1 MTSLS
6 SMNSWEVSLLKDYA
20 ASSNISSLRFGTNVG
35 LEYSV
40 NSTKGD
46 SNGTVR
52 VLSRSATTDCL
63 KTYLEDGV
71 SADDVTYGDNCY
83 YDPKYSDWYS
93 PAVSAATDFT
103 WSNTYNMSFLAAVS
117 KACVLNNCSNDLLG
131 VWASEWTVESI
142 STNLEQ
148 LKEGFV
154 GSLAIVDST
163 GIVLASSSGE
173 NMVPASTTSDTY
185 IQDASSALSDS
196 SSQSAASRKRPQSLV
211 GYNLIGYVQMDWEEY
226 PDANNKFLA
235 VMSLDRVQIFKEYQE
250 TRSLGV
256 AIFTIGMLLLASFLQ
271 VSTSKSK
278 LRFKTTIDM
287 DQEVPCLYVQP
298 HTIVTLYVTTLHV
311 TLNDH
316 NSCDVL
322 YLHWSQIP

>member
-1 MTSLS
+1 M
-6 SMNSWEVSLLKDYA
+6 
-20 ASSNISSLRFGTNVG
+20 
-35 LEYSV
+35 
-40 NSTKGD
+40 
-46 SNGTVR
+46 
-52 VLSRSATTDCL
+52 
-63 KTYLEDGV
+63 
-71 SADDVTYGDNCY
+71 
-83 YDPKYSDWYS
+83 
-93 PAVSAATDFT
+93 
-103 WSNTYNMSFLAAVS
+103 
-117 KACVLNNCSNDLLG
+117 LNNCSNDLLG

-185 IQDASSALSDS
+185 IQDASSALSDT
-196 SSQSAASRKRPQSLV
+196 SSQSAASRKRPKSLI
-211 GYNLIGYVQMDWEEY
+211 GCNLIGYVYMDWEEY
-226 PDANNKFLA
+226 PDANDKFLA

-256 AIFTIGMLLLASFLQ
+256 AMLTIGMLLLASFLQ

-298 HTIVTLYVTTLHV
+298 HTLLSLCI
-311 TLNDH
+311 
-316 NSCDVL
+316 
-322 YLHWSQIP
+322 SQLCMSR